1 MLSDYFLTRAIS
13 LKQKAIVFSFYATR
27 EFRRHQP
34 ITVRTRHQTV
44 ERGLAV
50 FIQRIDDVNNA
61 LKMMNNVAE
70 SLGMNR
76 YTV

>member
-1 MLSDYFLTRAIS
+1 
-13 LKQKAIVFSFYATR
+13 VFTFHAAR
-27 EFRRHQP
+27 ERRRHQP
-34 ITVRTRHQTV
+34 CATCTRHQTV
-44 ERGLAV
+44 ERGFAI
-50 FIQRIDDVNNA
+50 FIQRIDDVNDA